1 MKPRSQPSRGY
12 ALVTAIVFLVLLTL
26 VALAA
31 IRGTGLEVKSGSNSA
46 LRAEAFEASETART
60 QVGSLI
66 ERLCRN
72 GGWPAAIGGQVPNA
86 EFTAALPAG
95 ITINNRDGANGPDN
109 WCIEP
114 DSELV
119 FDPRTMDTD
128 AVYSRDLRSTLGVQ
142 INGEVAVRR
151 LYTSTGSGAGQAQAA
166 GYSSA
171 GIGVAGGGGQ
181 TFFYVRSRGTERGDG
196 AEASTDTAAVYR
208 YVIRR

>member
-1 MKPRSQPSRGY
+1 MKLRSRHSRGY

-46 LRAEAFEASETART
+46 LRAEAFEASETARI

-66 ERLCRN
+66 DRLCRN
-72 GGWPAAIGGQVPNA
+72 GGWPASIGGQVPNA
-86 EFTAALPAG
+86 EFTAALPIG
-95 ITINNRDGANGPDN
+95 IRIENRDGANGPDN

-114 DSELV
+114 DSEAV

-128 AVYSRDLRSTLGVQ
+128 AGYSRDLRSTLGVQ

-151 LYTSTGSGAGQAQAA
+151 LYTSTASGAGQAQGTGYA
-166 GYSSA
+166 GT